1 MYVGP
6 LQTVY
11 ASSQSGKT
19 TAIAGMTYVGT
30 IRDTFG
36 AKGVLLKFY
45 NSYVSATGVLSVTTT
60 PAWGEATASTAS
72 FPPLFATTTASGGT
86 SPNWAQAK
94 ANAAIFLVTPIV
106 TGASGLER
114 QFGFLTPFIHVSA
127 SSTVSAITAS
137 AGGGAGPICEAFVL
151 YDDPN
156 TLEVNNSRGLF

>member
-1 MYVGP
+1 MFVGP

-19 TAIAGMTYVGT
+19 TAINGMTYVGT
-30 IRDTFG
+30 IKNTFG
-36 AKGVLLKFY
+36 ARGVLLKFY
-45 NSYVSATGVLSVTTT
+45 NSYASATGVLSVTTA

-86 SPNWAQAK
+86 TPNWAQGK
-94 ANAAIFLVTPIV
+94 ANSAIFLVTPTV
-106 TGASGLER
+106 TGVSAIQNS
-114 QFGFLTPFIHVSA
+114 FGFLTPFIHVSA

-151 YDDPN
+151 YDDPS
-156 TLEVNNSRGLF
+156 TMEASNSRGLF